1 MSAFGTTWCV
11 GYSWAPLLIA
21 SLTRKPVGFMQSC
34 CCHSRSGSQGCFLR
48 ENDGD
53 NIGDDRERLG
63 TTGWMMGMMGATL
76 GMT

>member
-1 MSAFGTTWCV
+1 M
-11 GYSWAPLLIA
+11 IA

-53 NIGDDRERLG
+53 NMGDDMMYGDNNGDDKDDIGDGDDIRDDGYNIGDNTSCEIS
-63 TTGWMMGMMGATL
+63 
-76 GMT
+76 